1 MKSPPLLASLVLLSS
16 CAYIRPDHGDPKD
29 LPPPVREEISW
40 ESLFWEPWRDP
51 LHDKYEELFGRPFP
65 NRGLQHFYT
74 GRPFSDVKKYELAF
88 EQAAV
93 TGARADT
100 VSAGGNH
107 AVSVQL
113 PESAGKPVSVEA
125 DEASIRLT
133 IARPGGPHRYR
144 VYPSDQ
150 VVLPLPA
157 GADPGTARVTRD
169 GDWVRITFLARAPRS
184 GSSGRP

>member
-1 MKSPPLLASLVLLSS
+1 MKSSPLLVSLVLLSA
-16 CAYIRPDHGDPKD
+16 CAYFRPDHDDPKH
-29 LPPPVREEISW
+29 LPPPVYEEISW
-40 ESLFWEPWRDP
+40 ESLFRVPWRDP
-51 LHDKYEELFGRPFP
+51 LHDKYEDLFGKPFP
-65 NRGLQHFYT
+65 NAGRQHFET
-74 GRPFSDVKKYELAF
+74 NHPFADVKKYELAF

-93 TGARADT
+93 TGARADG
-100 VSAGGNH
+100 VSGSGRH

-113 PESAGKPVSVEA
+113 PDSTGKPVSVET